1 MKTAQLKKVIKKY
14 FRRYHKNIK
23 GNSLPKFSQGLRQQ
37 RFFKSHCSNPIFY
50 KVEAQRK
57 EWATQPKMSK
67 EGIREELTLQPRL
80 EEYTDKPA
88 KWIKDLE
95 EQNKRIRKKVKSLS
109 HVRLCDSM
117 DCSLSGSSTHGVFQ
131 ARILEWVAIS
141 FSKESSQPRDQT
153 GVSCISCIGRWIL
166 YLWASWEVWWLSF
179 DHFIIKK
186 FSIIHSKH
194 QQ

>member
-23 GNSLPKFSQGLRQQ
+23 GNSLPKFSQGLWQQ

-50 KVEAQRK
+50 KVEAQCR

-88 KWIKDLE
+88 KWLKDLE
-95 EQNKRIRKKVKSLS
+95 EQNKRIRKKVKSPS
-109 HVRLCDSM
+109 HVRLFVTPWTVACQAPPPMGFSRQEYW
-117 DCSLSGSSTHGVFQ
+117 SGLPFPS
-131 ARILEWVAIS
+131 
-141 FSKESSQPRDQT
+141 PRNLPDP
-153 GVSCISCIGRWIL
+153 GIEPGSPEL
-166 YLWASWEVWWLSF
+166 
-179 DHFIIKK
+179 
-186 FSIIHSKH
+186 H
-194 QQ
+194 QVITFTK